1 MKNTLYA
8 IVATC
13 TAMLITSGLVVV
25 ATAAPEQ
32 RPHVT
37 IADANTDLD
46 PGIMRQLAEAKA
58 RVGLRH

>member
-13 TAMLITSGLVVV
+13 TAMLLTSGLVVV

-32 RPHVT
+32 RPHVAA
-37 IADANTDLD
+37 ADANADLD

-58 RVGLRH
+58 RVGLPH